1 MTEELR
7 ILVADVLRVPPS
19 QIDDSSTPQHF
30 ENWDSIQHV
39 SLVVAIEEQFGVE
52 FEPEEIRDME
62 SIGKIDKILSW
73 KLASRT

>member
-1 MTEELR
+1 MIEELR
-7 ILVADVLRVPPS
+7 TLVADVLRVPPS

-52 FEPEEIRDME
+52 FEPEEIRNME
-62 SIGKIDKILSW
+62 SIGKIDEILSW